1 MRVLIVGKKQ
11 VRILV
16 LVLALLI
23 AGAFAYPW
31 VTHAAQKLTP
41 IYSVKTDEK
50 KASLTF
56 DVAWGDSDLDQILT
70 LLQENNAKATF
81 FVTGQWAQKYPEG
94 VRRIIQ
100 AGQDV
105 QNHSDTHPHVAKLSA
120 DELKKDTDA
129 ANQKISSIT
138 GNNTIYY
145 RAPYGEYNDTLL
157 TTLTDYRVIQWN
169 VDSRDWKPSA
179 TASGIAKSVEENLLP
194 GSILLFHVDAKP
206 KQTVGALQE
215 IFRKL
220 NGSYQFVS
228 LDELLPKGELKID
241 FNGTASE
248 E

>member
-11 VRILV
+11 IRIFAFV
-16 LVLALLI
+16 LGLLI
-23 AGAFAYPW
+23 AGFFAYPW

-56 DVAWGDSDLDQILT
+56 DVAWGDSDLNQILT

-81 FVTGQWAQKYPEG
+81 FVTGQWAQKYPDG
-94 VRRIIQ
+94 VRRIIE

-105 QNHSDTHPHVAKLSA
+105 QNHSDIHPHVAKLSA
-120 DELKKDTDA
+120 DEIRKDTDM

-138 GNNTIYY
+138 GYNTIYY

-157 TTLTDYRVIQWN
+157 TTLDDYRIIQWN
-169 VDSRDWKPSA
+169 LDSRDWKPSA
-179 TASGIAKSVEENLLP
+179 TAAGIAKSVEENILP

-206 KQTVGALQE
+206 KQTVLALQK
-215 IFRKL
+215 IFQKL
-220 NGSYQFVS
+220 NGSYRFIS
-228 LDELLPKGELKID
+228 LEELLPKGEMKID
-241 FNGTASE
+241 FNGMASE
-248 E
+248 G